1 MDNETAILLLNE
13 IHQTAEANAEMVM
26 KYYEKG
32 QQNGTG
38 QISEHELFQ
47 LMHSTIN
54 KMTII
59 HQRVV
64 ALLDEN
70 YPERSYVYSFANG
83 RTDLEELLEVVEA
96 SPHRL
101 AARNARWLKQRT
113 KTPLPPSEG

>member
-1 MDNETAILLLNE
+1 MELDKL
-13 IHQTAEANAEMVM
+13 ANMS
-26 KYYEKG
+26 YS
-32 QQNGTG
+32 N
-38 QISEHELFQ
+38 SC
-47 LMHSTIN
+47 
-54 KMTII
+54 II